1 MRAPTFQLMPKMRFI
16 PAPLPEILP
25 KVKKTGKEKADPD
38 KSSGTFSI
46 IMTNCMYDGHACQH
60 ADTVAGKHKGNAHDE
75 NGDEEPKH
83 LVAIVGT

>member
-1 MRAPTFQLMPKMRFI
+1 
-16 PAPLPEILP
+16 
-25 KVKKTGKEKADPD
+25 
-38 KSSGTFSI
+38 
-46 IMTNCMYDGHACQH
+46 MTNCMYDGHACQH